1 MLPGHQTYIPVK
13 HLPGE
18 KDTGTEDSDVLIVKQ
33 EAGLTDGLNHDV
45 VLQVVTQQVQA
56 DLASIGGTRLIP
68 ANTLPTKTRITKIQ
82 YTVGV
87 KWALTRDR

>member
-1 MLPGHQTYIPVK
+1 MLPVHQTYIPVK

-18 KDTGTEDSDVLIVKQ
+18 KDTGAEDSDVLVLKQ

-56 DLASIGGTRLIP
+56 DLASIGSTRLIP
-68 ANTLPTKTRITKIQ
+68 ANTLPTKTQITKIPKKSNILW
-82 YTVGV
+82 GSNGH
-87 KWALTRDR
+87 

>member
-18 KDTGTEDSDVLIVKQ
+18 KDTGAEDSDVLIVKQ

-45 VLQVVTQQVQA
+45 VLQVVTQQVQT
-56 DLASIGGTRLIP
+56 DLSSIGGTRLIP
-68 ANTLPTKTRITKIQ
+68 ANTLPTKTRITKIPKKSNILW
-82 YTVGV
+82 GSNGH
-87 KWALTRDR
+87 